1 MYKKYC
7 MNYLTFIYRWS
18 SRELRKIIVAI
29 LKSWL
34 ADDVKKINYVQ
45 NYSIKENGVVK
56 SEEKILL
63 VQANN
68 QDELVDFLSKNFP
81 QKIEKIYLV

>member
-1 MYKKYC
+1 M
-7 MNYLTFIYRWS
+7 
-18 SRELRKIIVAI
+18 
-29 LKSWL
+29 KSWL

>member
-1 MYKKYC
+1 
-7 MNYLTFIYRWS
+7 MNYLTFIYRWN
-18 SRELRKIIVAI
+18 SRELRKIIVVI

-34 ADDVKKINYVQ
+34 ADDVKKFNYVQ

-63 VQANN
+63 VKANN

>member
-1 MYKKYC
+1 
-7 MNYLTFIYRWS
+7 
-18 SRELRKIIVAI
+18 
-29 LKSWL
+29 
-34 ADDVKKINYVQ
+34 VKKFNYVQ

-63 VQANN
+63 VKANN

>member
-1 MYKKYC
+1 